1 MYAIRILIRQPVRSL
16 LTVGGIALCI
26 VLMLFLLGVYRGVAI
41 GSVDYI
47 RRNPAD
53 LWVLQKN
60 ATNILRGSSLLTLS
74 HGTLLRET
82 GDVREASP
90 VLLFLTTVWREKEN
104 ATLFLAGFDPA
115 TGAGGP
121 PEIVAG
127 RSVRNDDE
135 IVLDRVFGGP
145 GHHTFQCMAG
155 RASPAFDLSA

>member
-1 MYAIRILIRQPVRSL
+1 L